1 MAKVISNVFGRYYTR
16 RLRAWMALLY
26 CFVGLKVCCAC
37 VRGKAIGRVI
47 KMTNKL
53 LPPLCIL
60 LLCIKSCLGLV
71 VVVRRG
77 NWTFYLD
84 LGVVTEPQRQ
94 GKTLKAEGVGFRS
107 LNVSRGLAL
116 F

>member
-1 MAKVISNVFGRYYTR
+1 
-16 RLRAWMALLY
+16 
-26 CFVGLKVCCAC
+26 
-37 VRGKAIGRVI
+37 
-47 KMTNKL
+47 MTNKL

-77 NWTFYLD
+77 NWTLYLD